1 MLTLRRAFRLAM
13 VAVAPALAGC
23 HADGPPAG
31 GHGRDTAREVSELLR
46 RIDDDNRAYRERQR
60 LRSIVHMS
68 LDRMFPDRRV
78 RELAAA
84 AGRGRLAR
92 VDELLAAGVD
102 PNARGTSGAT
112 PLWWA
117 FSKRSLRGF
126 VRLLEAG
133 ADPNLTMGTSK
144 TTVMHEATW
153 PDDLRFLETALA
165 HGGDTEI
172 REGIMQWTP
181 VFKSAMN
188 AAGDVRALKML
199 MAAGADLEAEDEDG
213 YTVAMFSENRP
224 DVLYELVIRSADY
237 RKTYPNGD
245 TLLGELSAFCGRAR
259 PVWRPH
265 CGKVID
271 WLVSQGVE
279 LPPPQ
284 EL

>member
-23 HADGPPAG
+23 HADGPPPG

-46 RIDDDNRAYRERQR
+46 RIDDDNRAYREAQR
-60 LRSIVHMS
+60 LYSIVHMS

-84 AGRGRLAR
+84 AGRSRLAR

-117 FSKRSLRGF
+117 FRKRSLRGF

-133 ADPNLTMGTSK
+133 ADPNLTMGTSN

-153 PDDLRFLETALA
+153 PDDLRFLEAALA
-165 HGGDTEI
+165 HGGDPDV
-172 REGIMQWTP
+172 REGNMQWTP

-199 MAAGADLEAEDEDG
+199 IAAGADLEAQDEYG
-213 YTVAMFSENRP
+213 TTVAMLTSKRP
-224 DVLYELVIRSADY
+224 DILFELMINGADY
-237 RKTYPNGD
+237 HKTYPKGQ
-245 TLLGELSAFCGRAR
+245 TLLNKLSTFCDRAQ
-259 PVWRPH
+259 PVWKPH
-265 CGKVID
+265 CRKVNE
-271 WLVSQGVE
+271 WLASQGVE
-279 LPPPQ
+279 LPPPKD
-284 EL
+284 L